1 MTINEIPRIVADDGR
16 FLTAGQSRAPLRIT
30 RDMFS
35 LICTFYQV
43 PPSFLDFVFPF
54 GMREHAQ
61 DFHFSGLREE
71 CRLASYDK
79 GCALPDL
86 NRSGRDLRFCYNLR
100 SVEPSKSQPDLP
112 WSIRQCA
119 VYHSFDVDNGQ
130 MSWIIVKGN
139 KDMKDRI
146 TEASRKPTRNES
158 LHESRSNRFA
168 ASLETHLMLCN
179 WSGENWRWYINDL
192 EDKLQALTR
201 GALAFPVEKPPTLV
215 SSPHFSKSMSPHLD
229 KGSHHN
235 LSQMSP
241 VGPPSRSFTPSSF
254 LSGRT
259 LTKSNTGQ
267 SKPQS
272 YKQRQR
278 GDTNQSSDTSASLP
292 TANSSK
298 KVNKVG
304 RWHSAMN
311 YIRGSVLPLQLDTVH
326 DIPLSGGE
334 KQWSS
339 SVGSL
344 ATPKLQPS
352 SPYNGLD
359 KTPDMFTFRN
369 LQDIQYIEEK
379 AQEAMLVLK
388 LNTEVL
394 EQLRLHYDE
403 VTNHD
408 EFPRE
413 MLEDCSASLHQ
424 FCKGVIGVE
433 KDLRMLQSRTETLLI
448 LLANRKTL
456 VSTVFSYSYCSE
468 PHSGNTMLYLLE

>member
-1 MTINEIPRIVADDGR
+1 
-16 FLTAGQSRAPLRIT
+16 
-30 RDMFS
+30 MFS

-71 CRLASYDK
+71 SRLASYDK

-130 MSWIIVKGN
+130 MSWIVVKGN

-146 TEASRKPTRNES
+146 TEASKKPTHDENLR
-158 LHESRSNRFA
+158 ESRSNRFA

-192 EDKLQALTR
+192 EDQLQALTR
-201 GALAFPVEKPPTLV
+201 GALAFPVEKSPTPL
-215 SSPHFSKSMSPHLD
+215 SSPHLSKSMSSRLD
-229 KGSHHN
+229 AGSLPN

-241 VGPPSRSFTPSSF
+241 IGPPSRSFTPSSF

-259 LTKSNTGQ
+259 LAKSNTGQ
-267 SKPQS
+267 SRPQS
-272 YKQRQR
+272 YMQRQK
-278 GDTNQSSDTSASLP
+278 GDTNQSSDLSASVP
-292 TANSSK
+292 TESSSHK
-298 KVNKVG
+298 IG
-304 RWHSAMN
+304 QWHLAIKN
-311 YIRGSVLPLQLDTVH
+311 IRGSLFPLELDTIH
-326 DIPLSGGE
+326 DFPISGGE
-334 KQWSS
+334 KQWLSS
-339 SVGSL
+339 PGSL
-344 ATPKLQPS
+344 APTQLQPS
-352 SPYNGLD
+352 LPYRGLD

-394 EQLRLHYDE
+394 EQLRLHYVE

-413 MLEDCSASLHQ
+413 VLEDCSASLHQ
-424 FCKGVIGVE
+424 FCKGVTGIE

-456 VSTVFSYSYCSE
+456 VSTEISDHFWIDGPS
-468 PHSGNTMLYLLE
+468 

>member
-1 MTINEIPRIVADDGR
+1 
-16 FLTAGQSRAPLRIT
+16 
-30 RDMFS
+30 MFS

-71 CRLASYDK
+71 SRLASYDR
-79 GCALPDL
+79 GCALPVL

-130 MSWIIVKGN
+130 ISWVIVKGN

-146 TEASRKPTRNES
+146 TEASKKPTHNGS
-158 LHESRSNRFA
+158 LRESRSNRFA

-192 EDKLQALTR
+192 EDRLQTLTR
-201 GALAFPVEKPPTLV
+201 GALAFPVEKPPTPASL
-215 SSPHFSKSMSPHLD
+215 PHLSKPMSPRLD
-229 KGSHHN
+229 AGSHPN

-267 SKPQS
+267 SRPQS
-272 YKQRQR
+272 YTQRQM
-278 GDTNQSSDTSASLP
+278 GNTYQPSDNLASQPTGSSS
-292 TANSSK
+292 
-298 KVNKVG
+298 NKVG

-311 YIRGSVLPLQLDTVH
+311 HIRGSVLPLRIDTVH
-326 DIPLSGGE
+326 DVSISGGE
-334 KQWSS
+334 KQWLS

-344 ATPKLQPS
+344 APPELQPS
-352 SPYNGLD
+352 LPYNGLD

-394 EQLRLHYDE
+394 EQLRLHYGE

-413 MLEDCSASLHQ
+413 VLDDCSASLHQ

-456 VSTVFSYSYCSE
+456 VSTVFSYRYYTE
-468 PHSGNTMLYLLE
+468 PHLGTPCYIHWNDQRSGRRQRSCDR